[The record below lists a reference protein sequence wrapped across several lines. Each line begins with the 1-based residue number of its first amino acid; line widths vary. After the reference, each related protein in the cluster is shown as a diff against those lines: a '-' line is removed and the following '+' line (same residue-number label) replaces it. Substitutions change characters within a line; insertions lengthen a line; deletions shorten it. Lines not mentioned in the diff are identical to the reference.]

1 MNEVLKENYL
11 DASLPGSLSGF
22 LNFQRGLKQRG
33 IKIPKKQL
41 QEWMSSVPTCTLHK
55 PSYRKY
61 KRNKVSVL
69 GIDYLWQIDLV
80 DMKKFSRINKGIKY
94 LLTSIDVF
102 SKYAWVVP
110 IKSKEGKTS
119 LLAFK
124 KILEKSHR
132 KPEKIQCE
140 QEKNF

>member
-41 QEWMSSVPTCTLHK
+41 QEWMSSVPTYTLHK
-55 PSYRKY
+55 PSNRKY

-80 DMKKFSRINKGIKY
+80 DMKKFSKINKGIKY
-94 LLTSIDVF
+94 LLTCIDVF
-102 SKYAWVVP
+102 SKYAW
-110 IKSKEGKTS
+110 
-119 LLAFK
+119 
-124 KILEKSHR
+124 
-132 KPEKIQCE
+132 
-140 QEKNF
+140 